1 MKEDAYDLDSDSVTD
16 SELLA
21 RDSEEYQEMIESEIR
36 ELGMPED
43 KPSRAMLEVSSP
55 IPIDETAK
63 KLSPQTPISVA
74 DWMNTKW
81 RRQ

>member
-36 ELGMPED
+36 ELGMPEE

-74 DWMNTKW
+74 D
-81 RRQ
+81 